1 MNDQLDSL
9 THLARLT
16 VEGEEEKW
24 EHLLEW
30 LHVKRGHSGSK
41 DLFKEAVSR
50 VWSVTRK
57 LYNTIISVC
66 GLCRTG
72 LGEHNPLKDQLLH
85 LRDNKGQYGT
95 PGRWI
100 ILLLSGFLRG
110 NAMYWWELK

>member
-1 MNDQLDSL
+1 MGTLI
-9 THLARLT
+9 
-16 VEGEEEKW
+16 GM
-24 EHLLEW
+24 

-57 LYNTIISVC
+57 LYNTIISVR

-85 LRDNKGQYGT
+85 LRDNKGLRDTWQVDYIVAFWVSEGKRYVLV
-95 PGRWI
+95 GVEI
-100 ILLLSGFLRG
+100 VSGLT
-110 NAMYWWELK
+110 